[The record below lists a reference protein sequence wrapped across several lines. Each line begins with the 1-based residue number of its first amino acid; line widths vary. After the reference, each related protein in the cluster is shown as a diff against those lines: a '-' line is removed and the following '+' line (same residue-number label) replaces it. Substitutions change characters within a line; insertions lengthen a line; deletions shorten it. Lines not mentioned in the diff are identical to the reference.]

1 MSCRRTAILRASGP
15 LLLVLCALA
24 PALPAPAAAQQIY
37 AYPTKGQ
44 SADQQ
49 ARDQQE
55 CSGWAIQQT
64 GYNPAYPP
72 PASGSQPV
80 AGGMLRGAAGGA
92 AIGAVGGAI
101 GGDAGKGAA
110 IGAGAGAL
118 FGGIRQHERNRSQ
131 AQQQAQYSQQAYDA
145 YRRAMSACLQGR
157 GYSVQ

>member
-1 MSCRRTAILRASGP
+1 MAA
-15 LLLVLCALA
+15 LVAGVV
-24 PALPAPAAAQQIY
+24 PAAVPAAAVAQQIY
-37 AYPTKGQ
+37 AYPTRGQ
-44 SADQQ
+44 SPEQQ

-55 CSGWAIQQT
+55 CSGWAAQQT
-64 GYNPAYPP
+64 GYNPAP
-72 PASGSQPV
+72 PAGGGQPV

-118 FGGIRQHERNRSQ
+118 FGGIRQHQNNRSQ
-131 AQQQAQYSQQAYDA
+131 AQQQAQDSQQSYDA
-145 YRRAMSACLQGR
+145 YRRAVTACLQGR